1 MTSFFKN
8 NYNIL
13 SKLIIVFV
21 LVISTWSIA
30 QTEIINGQN
39 ISGNVRWHGTKIIRG
54 DVTILPSARLVITPG
69 TKILFSA
76 NSDSRKSG
84 NDKTKSELIVKG
96 VLIAQG
102 EFGNKITFTSESNS
116 PRMGDWYGIIFH
128 KVTEQSIL
136 DYCVVEYAY
145 DGITIKKSKIQVSN
159 SEIRYNYHSGI
170 SVEVKSNPK
179 IFSNIISEN
188 DYAGIK
194 CTLGSFPVLTENLI
208 TLNSMGIVIL
218 SSSQPNL
225 GRMQR
230 GDFYNPGKNRIM
242 QNEEYDIYNHSN
254 KEIFAENNLWS
265 SNRVRDI
272 AQNVF
277 DKSDDSKYGII
288 DYNPL
293 FKEESSTDAV
303 DNLLLLAQYNQNP
316 NTTIPAANGQ
326 QNGQTQET
334 TDAKQQT
341 DDQIAGLNGEVTSED
356 SNALN
361 LNDNLEVNS
370 SLTAERLTAAKI
382 ENEQPILAS
391 SQPKAD
397 ISVTQQPVQQ
407 VQATPQLDY
416 NNIFLEAFLDAGK
429 KEYISKANVKINEII
444 RKTMQAGVVRVQVI
458 VSRNGRV
465 ESANV
470 LRGFNVVLDNAA
482 LNAAKQFKYK
492 PGTVNNRPVRFR
504 TIEVFVFS
512 A

>member
-1 MTSFFKN
+1 MTSILKN
-8 NYNIL
+8 NYNRF
-13 SKLIIVFV
+13 SNLITV
-21 LVISTWSIA
+21 LVILISTMSIA
-30 QTEIINGQN
+30 QTEVINGQN

-54 DVTILPSARLVITPG
+54 DVTVLPSARLVITPG

-84 NDKTKSELIVKG
+84 NDKTKSELIIKG

-102 EFGNKITFTSESNS
+102 EFGNKITFSSESKS

-136 DYCVVEYAY
+136 DFCVVEYAY

-208 TLNSMGIVIL
+208 TLNSMGIVVL

-230 GDFYNPGKNRIM
+230 GNSYNPGKNRIM

-265 SNRVRDI
+265 SNRVRDV
-272 AQNVF
+272 AQNIF
-277 DKSDDSKYGII
+277 DKNDNSKYGSI

-293 FKEESSTDAV
+293 FREESSANAV
-303 DNLLLLAQYNQNP
+303 DNLLLLAQYNQDP
-316 NTTIPAANGQ
+316 NETNASGTNQEGDQSLGPDETEQ
-326 QNGQTQET
+326 QSG
-334 TDAKQQT
+334 
-341 DDQIAGLNGEVTSED
+341 DQIASLNED
-356 SNALN
+356 SNVEGNDILN
-361 LNDNLEVNS
+361 TNGNIELNSNI
-370 SLTAERLTAAKI
+370 AAQRLTAAKI
-382 ENEQPILAS
+382 ENEQPILAT
-391 SQPKAD
+391 SQPKSNVRA
-397 ISVTQQPVQQ
+397 TQQPVQQ
-407 VQATPQLDY
+407 VQTTPQVDY

-429 KEYISKANVKINEII
+429 KQYIEKANVKINEIV

-470 LRGFNVVLDNAA
+470 LRGFNDVLDNAA

>member
-1 MTSFFKN
+1 MALFMKN
-8 NYNIL
+8 KYNIIC
-13 SKLIIVFV
+13 KLIIVFV
-21 LVISTWSIA
+21 FAISTLSIA
-30 QTEIINGQN
+30 QTETISGQS

-54 DVTILPSARLVITPG
+54 DVTVLPSARLVITPG

-76 NSDSRKSG
+76 NSDTKKSG

-102 EFGNKITFTSESNS
+102 ALGNKITFSSESNS

-159 SEIRYNYHSGI
+159 SEIRYNYHSGLSI
-170 SVEVKSNPK
+170 EVKSNPK
-179 IFSNIISEN
+179 ISSNIISEN
-188 DYAGIK
+188 DYAGII
-194 CTLGSFPVLTENLI
+194 CTLGSYPILMDNLI
-208 TLNSMGIVIL
+208 TSNSMGIVVL
-218 SSSQPNL
+218 SSSKPNL
-225 GRMQR
+225 GRAQQ
-230 GDFYNPGKNRIM
+230 GNDYNPGRNRIM
-242 QNEEYDIYNHSN
+242 QNEEYDVYNHSN

-265 SNRVRDI
+265 SERLRDV

-277 DKSDDSKYGII
+277 DNRDDGKYGVI

-293 FKEESSTDAV
+293 YREEKTTSDAV

-316 NTTIPAANGQ
+316 NEAVVSLTGQ
-326 QNGQTQET
+326 EENLNAEITES
-334 TDAKQQT
+334 
-341 DDQIAGLNGEVTSED
+341 DQLASLQSESLDD
-356 SNALN
+356 SNITQDVNDIENN
-361 LNDNLEVNS
+361 LDQNDSITVQ
-370 SLTAERLTAAKI
+370 SLLAKKI
-382 ENEQPILAS
+382 EPEQPILAS
-391 SQPKAD
+391 SQPNKD
-397 ISVTQQPVQQ
+397 VSIIQQPVQQ
-407 VQATPQLDY
+407 VEAVPQVDY

-429 KEYISKANVKINEII
+429 KEYVKKAKVRVNEIV
-444 RKTMQAGVVRVQVI
+444 RKTMQAGVVRIQVI

-470 LRGFNVVLDNAA
+470 LRGFNDVLDNAA
-482 LNAAKQFKYK
+482 LDAAKKFRYK